1 MNVMSDVDLWAR
13 LTVTVQAVGAVAHAE
28 SVQHG
33 GENLISSRTRN
44 RTAAAAGMPRV
55 QPVYFEDNA
64 TSGTRTTG

>member
-1 MNVMSDVDLWAR
+1 MG
-13 LTVTVQAVGAVAHAE
+13 AVNCYLGAVAHAE

-55 QPVYFEDNA
+55 QPVYFEDDA
-64 TSGTRTTG
+64 SGTRTTG

>member
-1 MNVMSDVDLWAR
+1 M
-13 LTVTVQAVGAVAHAE
+13 GAVAHAE

-55 QPVYFEDNA
+55 QPVYFEDDA
-64 TSGTRTTG
+64 TSGIRCTWVRVVTMYRSAIYT